1 MTEAQVV
8 LPRLAGSRSAARK
21 LVESADAPLEGS
33 IVILDCRQLRSAPP
47 SFADEI
53 VKATL
58 EDGGAVSLTLKDAS
72 EDFIRYIR
80 ESAARRKIADN
91 LIDVLPPAR

>member
-21 LVESADAPLEGS
+21 LVQGADAPLNGS
-33 IVILDCRQLRSAPP
+33 IVVLDCRQLRSAPP

-58 EDGGAVSLTLKDAS
+58 EDGGAVSLTLQHAS

-80 ESAARRKIADN
+80 ESAKRRHIAPN
-91 LIDVLPPAR
+91 RVDVLPAAH